1 MSALAA
7 ICVEKFQQQTNAA
20 AKLIA
25 FNKAS
30 SSCYRRS
37 LTEKGGLDQ
46 EICRSRADHE
56 RGDTL
61 SIDAEELISYAVV
74 AVFTVEDGLAGGASG
89 FEPSVPYE
97 MVPLRACIRRL
108 SERSRSAKGTRSF
121 ARGTESSNPVSSASE
136 SALTSGFFG
145 CGRRGRHSPWSSRPH
160 LDRITHRPS

>member
-37 LTEKGGLDQ
+37 LIEKGGLDQ

-61 SIDAEELISYAVV
+61 SIDAEELVSSAAVAVV
-74 AVFTVEDGLAGGASG
+74 TVEDGFAGGG
-89 FEPSVPYE
+89 K
-97 MVPLRACIRRL
+97 RIRTPGPR
-108 SERSRSAKGTRSF
+108 
-121 ARGTESSNPVSSASE
+121 
-136 SALTSGFFG
+136 
-145 CGRRGRHSPWSSRPH
+145 
-160 LDRITHRPS
+160 

>member
-37 LTEKGGLDQ
+37 LIEKGGLDQ
-46 EICRSRADHE
+46 EEICRSRADHE

-61 SIDAEELISYAVV
+61 SIDAEELISSAAV
-74 AVFTVEDGLAGGASG
+74 AVFTVEDGSPEEQAG

-97 MVPLRACIRRL
+97 MVPLRACIRRA
-108 SERSRSAKGTRSF
+108 SECSHDRIHATPP
-121 ARGTESSNPVSSASE
+121 SSTVHAISVSS
-136 SALTSGFFG
+136 
-145 CGRRGRHSPWSSRPH
+145 
-160 LDRITHRPS
+160 